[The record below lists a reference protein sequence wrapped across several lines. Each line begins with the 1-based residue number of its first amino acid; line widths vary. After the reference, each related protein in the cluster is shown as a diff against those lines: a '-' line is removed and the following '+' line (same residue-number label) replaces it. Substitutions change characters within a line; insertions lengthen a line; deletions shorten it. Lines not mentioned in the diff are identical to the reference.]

1 MLSDAEFEDFDESE
15 EEENDDAP
23 VLVDA
28 NGDEPPAKK
37 HKSSQPETKH
47 IAEQIEEKKYY
58 TRCSGGK
65 SLGVFYL
72 GMYRDCGLDW
82 PFSQKCN

>member
-37 HKSSQPETKH
+37 HKSS
-47 IAEQIEEKKYY
+47 
-58 TRCSGGK
+58 
-65 SLGVFYL
+65 
-72 GMYRDCGLDW
+72 
-82 PFSQKCN
+82 